1 MTTKRAE
8 VLFGSGNYFHWEH
21 NMLIKLALKGLLAH
35 VDIVEPE
42 SEITGGLTNYA
53 KALNPIAKRVEL
65 QH

>member
-1 MTTKRAE
+1 
-8 VLFGSGNYFHWEH
+8 
-21 NMLIKLALKGLLAH
+21 MLIKLALKGLLAH